1 MFPLSL
7 RQLLSGVE
15 NLRSMANEI
24 ESFNG
29 TFSPGTHG
37 EGSGTRAGASIS
49 EPYRHRAGDDGNND
63 DDGDDDDDDDDDDEG
78 DDDALGPAL

>member
-1 MFPLSL
+1 
-7 RQLLSGVE
+7 
-15 NLRSMANEI
+15 MANEI

-49 EPYRHRAGDDGNND
+49 ETYRHRAGDDGNTGAD
-63 DDGDDDDDDDDDDEG
+63 GGDDDDEDDDDDDEG